1 MCCSFVVD
9 KVSLCIS
16 GGPRSNYMSSLGLYS

>member
-9 KVSLCIS
+9 KVSLCSS
-16 GGPRSNYMSSLGLYS
+16 GGPRSHYTS